1 MQADVRI
8 WNGVPVRL
16 LRRCV
21 LLNVHRRDRFRGAMR
36 HLPPGKQELIM
47 AARAMWKGKLKI
59 GGTRVPVDLYSAVV
73 DKTVHFHILEEKTK
87 ERVKQHMVDP
97 STGEEVAADDIQK
110 GYEVEPGTF
119 VILTEEELESL
130 EPEAS
135 CEIEINHFVPSTRI
149 EPEWYERPYY
159 LGPDGDAK
167 AYFAL
172 AEALNNQQKEG
183 VARWVM
189 RKKQYVGALRAEGNY
204 LLLVTMRHAEE
215 VVSTEDLP
223 SPGGRDLDQK
233 EVKIATQLVEALA
246 GEFDPSDF
254 KDEYRERVMQFIEK
268 KAKGKTTRLH
278 AVKSKRATSSLT
290 SALERSLKTL
300 KKEKKAA

>member
-1 MQADVRI
+1 
-8 WNGVPVRL
+8 
-16 LRRCV
+16 
-21 LLNVHRRDRFRGAMR
+21 MR
-36 HLPPGKQELIM
+36 HLPHPAKGELIM

-59 GGTRVPVDLYSAVV
+59 GATRVPVDLYSAVV

-110 GYEVEPGTF
+110 GYEIEPGTF

-135 CEIEINHFVPSTRI
+135 REIEITHFVPSTRI

-233 EVKIATQLVEALA
+233 EVKMATQLVEELA